1 VTGTAALLDVLW
13 SSIRSAPWRF
23 VSGIALAALTLAAGA
38 GLLALSGYLIAGSA
52 IAGIGL
58 TAFDMVI
65 PSAAIRLFAI
75 VRTLARY
82 AERLATHDTTFRFI
96 AGLRVNVFRSI
107 ADGRGELARPR
118 AGVLLARLS
127 SDLDA
132 LDGLNIRF
140 VTPLVAAAV
149 ILAGFAIILWGIS
162 PVLAVAT
169 ITPVL
174 LGGVLAPCLIGG
186 FATRDARRRM
196 LALDAARTRLA
207 DLDRGRTE
215 LCIAGAF
222 AAQAEG
228 VAAACRLA
236 AETEFRLI
244 QLDAGQRFAGSLGS
258 QGAILGALLSGAAL
272 VGSHNV
278 TPLMFAAIVVFSFSL
293 GEVVAPL
300 RLAALD
306 VGRWT
311 LAARRVQ
318 PLIGD
323 HNATTDKSVEYEL
336 ANSLGDLKLV
346 DVSFMFPGE
355 NEPVVKDISLRVVQ
369 GETVALVGPSG
380 GGKSTILALAAGLLT
395 PDCGAVALGGG
406 RLIRP
411 GLAAY
416 GGRIGYLVQRTELFR
431 GSIADNLLMG
441 RPDASDDVLQIAV
454 AAVDLDRAIESLPK
468 GLHHQLGDGG
478 TGLSGGER
486 RRLGIARLLVA
497 SPDVYVF
504 DEATE
509 GLDAATSALVI
520 ENIRSETRGRAVL
533 LATHHRDEAENADML
548 LWIERGKLSQIAR
561 RGEAAFDAILDQ
573 LNPRSCRRPDP
584 VRGGSIELQVA

>member
-1 VTGTAALLDVLW
+1 MTGPAALLGVLW

-23 VSGIALAALTLAAGA
+23 ATGLALAVMTLAAGA
-38 GLLALSGYLIAGSA
+38 GLLAVSGYLIAGSA

-58 TAFDMVI
+58 IAFDVVI
-65 PSAAIRLFAI
+65 PSAAIRLFAV
-75 VRTLARY
+75 VRTVARY
-82 AERLATHDTTFRFI
+82 AERLASHDATFRFI

-107 ADGRGELARPR
+107 ADGRGQLARPR
-118 AGVLLARLS
+118 AGVLFARLS

-140 VTPLVAAAV
+140 ATPLLAAAL
-149 ILAGFAIILWGIS
+149 ILGGFAVILWGIS
-162 PVLAVAT
+162 PLLAAAT
-169 ITPVL
+169 ITPILV
-174 LGGVLAPCLIGG
+174 GGVLAPCLVGI

-196 LALDAARTRLA
+196 LALDAARTRLV

-215 LCIAGAF
+215 LCIAGTF
-222 AAQAEG
+222 AAQAAG
-228 VAAACRLA
+228 VAAACQLA

-244 QLDAGQRFAGSLGS
+244 QLDACLRLAGSLGG
-258 QGAILGALLSGAAL
+258 QGAILGALLSGSAL
-272 VGSHNV
+272 VGSHSV

-293 GEVVAPL
+293 GEAVAPL

-311 LAARRVQ
+311 LAARRVR
-318 PLIGD
+318 PLVRH
-323 HNATTDKSVEYEL
+323 HNVTMDKPAKYEL
-336 ANSLGDLKLV
+336 ANSPGCLELD
-346 DVSFMFPGE
+346 DVTFTFPGE
-355 NEPVVKDISLRVVQ
+355 NEPVVNNISLRVAP

-395 PDCGAVALGGG
+395 PDRGTVTLAGK
-406 RLIRP
+406 RLTRP
-411 GLAAY
+411 GLAAH
-416 GGRIGYLVQRTELFR
+416 GARIGYLLQRTELFR

-441 RPDASDDVLQIAV
+441 RPDASDNDLQIAA
-454 AAVDLDRAIESLPK
+454 AAVGLDGAIANLPK
-468 GLHHQLGDGG
+468 RLHHQLGDGG

-509 GLDAATSALVI
+509 GLDAATAVLVI
-520 ENIRSETRGRAVL
+520 ENIRFETRGRAIL
-533 LATHHRDEAENADML
+533 LATHHRDEAERADRL
-548 LWIERGKLSQIAR
+548 LWIESGRLGQIAR
-561 RGEAAFDAILDQ
+561 RGEAAFGAILDQ
-573 LNPRSCRRPDP
+573 LNLRSSRRLDP
-584 VRGGSIELQVA
+584 VRGGSIELQSA